1 VKTVRTPTKPRKVPT
16 QERSRAT
23 VDAIIQAA
31 TYILVRSGWERLTTN
46 AIAERAGVNIGSLYQ
61 YFPNKAAIIAEL
73 ERRHVVQVRDQLA
86 NTLPQLSKQRTLR
99 EALSVLVRAMV
110 DEHRIAPAVHRAI
123 EEELPRS
130 VKRCLKDGGPGDDRP
145 LQALQPFMKNVP
157 DPRFALQVARV
168 AAHAVIHEAAAHQ
181 PELFDRPDFV
191 DEVVALLE
199 GYFQRPAGRSV
210 ASKIENSPVKQ
221 VTRSK
226 P

>member
-1 VKTVRTPTKPRKVPT
+1 VKTARTPTKPRKLPT

-46 AIAERAGVNIGSLYQ
+46 AIAQRAGVNIGSLYQ
-61 YFPNKAAIIAEL
+61 YFPSKEAIVAEL
-73 ERRHVVQVRDQLA
+73 ERRHVVQTRQKLTE
-86 NTLPQLSKQRTLR
+86 TLPHLSEQNSLR
-99 EALSVLVRAMV
+99 EALTLLVRAMV

-130 VKRCLKDGGPGDDRP
+130 VKRCLNDEGRGDDQTLR
-145 LQALQPFMKNVP
+145 ALQPFMKNVP

-168 AAHAVIHEAAAHQ
+168 AAHAVIHEAASHQ

-199 GYFQRPAGRSV
+199 GYFQRPTGRSV
-210 ASKIENSPVKQ
+210 AEIENTPVKKT
-221 VTRSK
+221 TRSK

>member
-1 VKTVRTPTKPRKVPT
+1 MKTTRTPTKPRKLPA

-23 VDAIIQAA
+23 VDAILQAA
-31 TYILVRSGWERLTTN
+31 TYILVKFGWERLTTN

-61 YFPNKAAIIAEL
+61 YFPNKEAVVAEL
-73 ERRHVVQVRDQLA
+73 ERRHVVQTRDKLTNSLAQLPRQ
-86 NTLPQLSKQRTLR
+86 NSLR
-99 EALSVLVRAMV
+99 EALTLLVRAMV

-130 VKRCLKDGGPGDDRP
+130 VKRCLNDEGHADDQP

-168 AAHAVIHEAAAHQ
+168 AAHAVIHEAASHQ

-199 GYFQRPAGRSV
+199 GYFRRPAGSARR
-210 ASKIENSPVKQ
+210 P
-221 VTRSK
+221 TR
-226 P
+226 

>member
-1 VKTVRTPTKPRKVPT
+1 MKTARTPTKPRKLPT

-61 YFPNKAAIIAEL
+61 YFPSKEAIVAEL
-73 ERRHVVQVRDQLA
+73 ERRHVVQTRQKLTD
-86 NTLPQLSKQRTLR
+86 TLPQLSKQNSLR
-99 EALSVLVRAMV
+99 EALTLLVRAMV

-130 VKRCLKDGGPGDDRP
+130 VKRCLNDEGRGDDQP
-145 LQALQPFMKNVP
+145 LRALQPFMKNVP
-157 DPRFALQVARV
+157 DPRVALQVARV
-168 AAHAVIHEAAAHQ
+168 AAHAVIHEAASHQ

-210 ASKIENSPVKQ
+210 AEIENTPVKKT
-221 VTRSK
+221 TRSK

>member
-1 VKTVRTPTKPRKVPT
+1 MKTARTPTKPRKLPT

-61 YFPNKAAIIAEL
+61 YFPSKEAIVAEL
-73 ERRHVVQVRDQLA
+73 ERRHVVQTRQKLTDA
-86 NTLPQLSKQRTLR
+86 LPQLSRQNSLR
-99 EALSVLVRAMV
+99 EALTLLVRAMV

-130 VKRCLKDGGPGDDRP
+130 VKRCLNDEGRGDDQTLR
-145 LQALQPFMKNVP
+145 ALQPFMKNVP
-157 DPRFALQVARV
+157 DPRLALQVARV
-168 AAHAVIHEAAAHQ
+168 AAHAVIHEAASHQ

-210 ASKIENSPVKQ
+210 AEIENTPVKKT
-221 VTRSK
+221 TRSK
-226 P
+226 L

>member
-1 VKTVRTPTKPRKVPT
+1 VKTARTPTKPRKLPT
-16 QERSRAT
+16 QERSRST

-31 TYILVRSGWERLTTN
+31 TYILVRFGWQRFTTN

-61 YFPNKAAIIAEL
+61 YFPNKEAIVAEL
-73 ERRHVVQVRDQLA
+73 ERRHVVEVRDKLA
-86 NTLPQLSKQRTLR
+86 NALPQLSGQQSLR
-99 EALSVLVRAMV
+99 AALSLLVRAMV
-110 DEHRIAPAVHRAI
+110 AEHRIAPAVHRAI

-130 VKRCLKDGGPGDDRP
+130 VKRCLSDDRQGDDRA

-168 AAHAVIHEAAAHQ
+168 AAHAVIHQAASHQ

-199 GYFQRPAGRSV
+199 GYFHRPAGRTGRRVPPLNRPESC
-210 ASKIENSPVKQ
+210 
-221 VTRSK
+221 
-226 P
+226 